1 MLKVMEAALSFFDN
15 VDFLLS
21 NYLFDRTHSD
31 IAFGATSATGAF
43 GLILCAITDIRR
55 RSDGYL
61 DEALVAQE

>member
-31 IAFGATSATGAF
+31 IAFGATSATGAL
-43 GLILCAITDIRR
+43 GLNLCAIINGL
-55 RSDGYL
+55 RSDSYL